1 VAFFLLYLFDK
12 RGMMEAISLKCYM
25 EDMMKKV
32 KDVMSSHP
40 VTCLADA
47 TLEHVA
53 KLMLEYD
60 CGEIPV
66 VDSEKSLNPIGV
78 ITDRDICIR
87 TLALGKNPLQLKV
100 RDFMTS
106 PVTVVEVDK
115 PIEACCEIME
125 NKKIR
130 RVPVVDLNGKICG
143 MISLADLATK
153 LDDAITSEV
162 VKHISV
168 PGKPLVA

>member
-1 VAFFLLYLFDK
+1 
-12 RGMMEAISLKCYM
+12 
-25 EDMMKKV
+25 MKQV

-53 KLMLEYD
+53 KLMLEHD

-66 VDSEKSLNPIGV
+66 VDSEKSLSPIGV

-87 TLALGKNPLQLKV
+87 TLALGKNPLLLKV

-106 PVTVVEVDK
+106 PVTVVQVDK
-115 PIEACCEIME
+115 PIETCCEIME
-125 NKKIR
+125 TKKIR

-143 MISLADLATK
+143 MISLADIANK
-153 LDDAITSEV
+153 LDEAITSEI
-162 VKHISV
+162 VKNVSQ
-168 PGKPLVA
+168 PGKSLVA

>member
-1 VAFFLLYLFDK
+1 
-12 RGMMEAISLKCYM
+12 
-25 EDMMKKV
+25 MKKV

-53 KLMLEYD
+53 KLMLEHD

-66 VDSEKSLNPIGV
+66 VDTEKSLNPIGV

-125 NKKIR
+125 AKKIR
-130 RVPVVDLNGKICG
+130 RVPVVDLNGRICG
-143 MISLADLATK
+143 MISLADLANK

-162 VKHISV
+162 VKNISV